1 MLLMREVHED
11 ADRDMRYHETPYY
24 RPFTDDKG
32 RLFRSL
38 QREFGR
44 CTGKVYAE
52 TKDGDRPVGWTFQK
66 KEQYTDTGR
75 YGRKPKY
82 YTRLV
87 WVMLAEVDDD
97 QE

>member
-1 MLLMREVHED
+1 MLLMREVHVD
-11 ADRDMRYHETPYY
+11 ADKDWRLHETPYY
-24 RPFTDDKG
+24 RPFTEDRG
-32 RLFRSL
+32 TLFRSL

-44 CTGKVYAE
+44 CISKVYAE
-52 TKDGDRPVGWTFQK
+52 TADGDRPIGWMFQK

-75 YGRKPKY
+75 YGRPAQY
-82 YTRLV
+82 YTHEV